1 MTPGPP
7 PPFCS
12 GCFRLPHPYLFAF
25 GLPGVWGAAT
35 AMGIALCWTVV
46 VGAWVDGRS
55 YGLLSG
61 RGRALLC
68 CSGHNA
74 KGRRASGAGARA
86 GTRVPRGEDGRPL
99 RERVPGHK
107 ERVRVQEAERMASRQ
122 NWGFWSL
129 VAWTFGAAVPTVVA
143 TWRWATASG
152 AGGDYARLRP
162 GCFCTADW
170 VAVGAAAGGA
180 ASPIHC
186 FKPSD
191 PIGLCMC
198 VVLFCL
204 SCRYPRQLPYDR
216 AGLLYCRMLVPL
228 AALSIASMN
237 CSNPDTFHEDSVFRI
252 AGGSF
257 FIALAVF
264 FCRGGVADLLLVQVG
279 TFTFAQVPL
288 VVRGGSRHRLNM
300 MFPAMLCSLFAC
312 MVVTGLMLHLAIRFR
327 DERFETHLALSRLK
341 RWGGS
346 TLAVMTSSFWLRP
359 LLFLAGA
366 VVVTSVNSYVTAIA
380 TFAGL
385 CADAMAFAGR
395 DVAALV
401 ATFALSIIMCRGGR
415 ASTDR
420 VFVGLPGSPDS
431 RDFDDDDGGGLERGR
446 GNTGFRLGSS
456 STGGSGDG
464 LISGTRTRI
473 AGAASGDGRG
483 GGDGELA
490 VGGTAS
496 WRAGGTRTAGVHTAK
511 RVQLSLWSFT
521 LTRLIVAAFV
531 LYSGAM
537 TRLPALLLGIFV
549 AVGIACQERARARPQ
564 PGEARR
570 RAVWLYRLLPVA
582 NLLISFVLNYAVSN
596 YATLLSSG
604 HHPDHGGDG
613 DPKLQAHPT
622 NFGRGDGFGDGRG
635 DSVPALG
642 AVSPMHPVIGHP
654 QGPHASDLHC
664 MLFFVDALWV
674 FALLDMWFTEV
685 LLQAL
690 LSLVRFVAVG
700 GVTVSQLDVLLYV
713 VCSHAIVLFTY
724 AVIVRRR
731 LKDQGQIEAARQVGY
746 SAAVSVT
753 MWAADVPTVALS
765 NDQYGHQF

>member
-1 MTPGPP
+1 MTPGPA
-7 PPFCS
+7 PFCS
-12 GCFRLPHPYLFAF
+12 GCSRLPHPYPFAF

-35 AMGIALCWTVV
+35 ATGLALCWTVV

-55 YGLLSG
+55 YCLSA

-68 CSGHNA
+68 CTGHNA
-74 KGRRASGAGARA
+74 KGRRASGAGALA

-99 RERVPGHK
+99 RERVPGHE

-122 NWGFWSL
+122 IRGFWTL
-129 VAWTFGAAVPTVVA
+129 VTFTFGAAAPTVVA

-152 AGGDYARLRP
+152 AGGDYAHLRP

-180 ASPIHC
+180 ASPVHC

-191 PIGLCMC
+191 PIGLSIC

-252 AGGSF
+252 SGGSF

-264 FCRGGVADLLLVQVG
+264 FCRGVVADLLLMQVG
-279 TFTFAQVPL
+279 FFIFASVPL

-300 MFPAMLCSLFAC
+300 LFPAMLCFQIAA
-312 MVVTGLMLHLAIRFR
+312 MVMAGVTLHLAIRFR
-327 DERFETHLALSRLK
+327 RERFETHLGRL
-341 RWGGS
+341 WGLWGDS
-346 TLAVMTSSFWLRP
+346 TLAVMTSRVWLRP

-366 VVVTSVNSYVTAIA
+366 VVATSVNSYVTAIA

-401 ATFALSIIMCRGGR
+401 VTFALSFVMCKGGR

-431 RDFDDDDGGGLERGR
+431 RDFDDDGGGGLERGR
-446 GNTGFRLGSS
+446 GNGGGGLGSS
-456 STGGSGDG
+456 RTGGSGDG

-473 AGAASGDGRG
+473 AGAASGDGGG

-490 VGGTAS
+490 
-496 WRAGGTRTAGVHTAK
+496 WRLVVGGTRTGVHTAK

-521 LTRLIVAAFV
+521 LMRLIVASFV
-531 LYSGAM
+531 LYSGSMA
-537 TRLPALLLGIFV
+537 RLPALLLGILV
-549 AVGIACQERARARPQ
+549 AAGIACYERARPHPQ

-570 RAVWLYRLLPVA
+570 RAVWMYRLLPFATV
-582 NLLISFVLNYAVSN
+582 LILFVSN
-596 YATLLSSG
+596 YATTLLSSG
-604 HHPDHGGDG
+604 HHPDHGGD
-613 DPKLQAHPT
+613 DPTLQAQPT
-622 NFGRGDGFGDGRG
+622 NVGRGDGVGDPGDGRG

-642 AVSPMHPVIGHP
+642 AAHPVHPVIGHP

-664 MLFFVDALWV
+664 MLFFLDALWV

-713 VCSHAIVLFTY
+713 AFSHDIVLFTY

-765 NDQYGHQF
+765 NDQYGEHL